1 MSNTDKVAWNAD
13 GPVESAGDYQTR
25 FNAHTS
31 AWCRPALVPVSPDGT
46 FMSLFVD
53 NEIGPWQARHDL
65 TFAQYQAEF
74 DNWTKQGF
82 FPANVQGGGS
92 GLATRYSALFV
103 KSVQPVT
110 KQWTTTGPVTNAA
123 IDLIIGE
130 AMMNSPVRHASLAII
145 HGTTLVYARQASC
158 SKMATALAIYQLI
171 ENNQLK
177 LSDRMQDILTLQT
190 PTQVAPTDPRFNTI
204 TIQHLLEHTSGLV
217 PDAADTDINC
227 LNAFSR
233 SNPLGNWVLPGLGP
247 GHNPSLQQL
256 RILPAGS
263 DPLRKK
269 HHPRHPLDP
278 SRRP

>member
-145 HGTTLVYARQASC
+145 HGTTLVYARGYIRRTVVASGPTDNLLPPGELLEDGHGAGHLPTDRKQPTQALRPDARHPDAPNPDAS
-158 SKMATALAIYQLI
+158 
-171 ENNQLK
+171 
-177 LSDRMQDILTLQT
+177 RPHRPTLQHNHN
-190 PTQVAPTDPRFNTI
+190 PAPT
-204 TIQHLLEHTSGLV
+204 
-217 PDAADTDINC
+217 
-227 LNAFSR
+227 
-233 SNPLGNWVLPGLGP
+233 
-247 GHNPSLQQL
+247 
-256 RILPAGS
+256 
-263 DPLRKK
+263 
-269 HHPRHPLDP
+269 
-278 SRRP
+278 